1 MPGDRATERPRCAA
15 ARTGMGMGN
24 RSRTGVD
31 QSHPPKPPSLRRNMA
46 YAAVGRGI
54 HVATQFGL
62 IAVVAQL
69 GTPADVGALT
79 LAAAIVTPLFFLTSM
94 GLRDVHT
101 VDDLTLHSRADYVA
115 LRLVGGAVAVALSMA
130 CVLALY
136 GPAQTLVVA
145 AAAGFALVK
154 FFGAQTS
161 LNHGVFQR
169 AERLDFVALSNL
181 ARGGGGFLAFAAV
194 FAATRDL
201 PLALFAEAAVWFVS
215 YFVVDQPLLRRV
227 GGTTAWRE
235 LAAVRLHAV
244 LRLLWWLLPVG
255 LALWFLRAATSA
267 PPIVLARHVDL
278 DTVGIFGAIAY
289 VYSALAMASGT
300 IGGAA
305 AARLR
310 RHYRSGGRRAFVRLV
325 LRLSAV
331 SATAGAVGL
340 AGAAVLGEAV
350 LGLAF
355 GEAYR
360 RGDLLL
366 IVVLAAA
373 IGLAAAPFVTGLQA
387 GQAFRRRLIIG
398 VAGFGAAWVAAMA
411 LVPAWGA
418 QGAAWSL
425 VVMALAN
432 AGATLVLFRGVLRD
446 MPAPTAGEG

>member
-1 MPGDRATERPRCAA
+1 
-15 ARTGMGMGN
+15 
-24 RSRTGVD
+24 
-31 QSHPPKPPSLRRNMA
+31 MA

-115 LRLVGGAVAVALSMA
+115 LRLAGGAVAVVLSMV

-136 GPAQTLVVA
+136 GAEQTLVVA

-161 LNHGVFQR
+161 LNHGVLQR
-169 AERLDFVALSNL
+169 AERLDLVALSNL

-201 PLALFAEAAVWFVS
+201 PLALFAEAGVWFLS
-215 YFVVDQPLLRRV
+215 YFAVDRPLLRRV
-227 GGTTAWRE
+227 GGATGWGE
-235 LAAVRLHAV
+235 LVAVRPRTV
-244 LRLLWWLLPVG
+244 VRLLWWLLPVG

-267 PPIVLARHVDL
+267 PPILLARHADL
-278 DTVGIFGAIAY
+278 ATVGIFGAVAY

-310 RHYRSGGRRAFVRLV
+310 RLYRSGARRAFVRLV
-325 LRLSAV
+325 LRLSAL
-331 SATAGAVGL
+331 AAA
-340 AGAAVLGEAV
+340 AGAAAVAAAALLGDAA
-350 LGLAF
+350 LGLVF

-360 RGDLLL
+360 RGDLLV

-387 GQAFRRRLIIG
+387 GQAFRRRLVTGI
-398 VAGFGAAWVAAMA
+398 AGFGAAWAAA
-411 LVPAWGA
+411 WGLVPAWGA
-418 QGAAWSL
+418 PGAAWAL

-446 MPAPTAGEG
+446 MPAPDAGGG